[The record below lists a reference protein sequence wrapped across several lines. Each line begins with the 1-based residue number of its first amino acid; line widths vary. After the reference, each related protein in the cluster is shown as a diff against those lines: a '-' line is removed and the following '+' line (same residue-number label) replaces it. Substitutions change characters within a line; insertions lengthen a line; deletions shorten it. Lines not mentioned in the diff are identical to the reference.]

1 MSEETELTFYQKFL
15 KVIERLN
22 VKKDLVNDFNNFNYR
37 NAESILREVKPL
49 CIEYGLYIHTTKNI
63 IRMENRFYVEAIVKI
78 TDGENEVEA
87 VAYAREPEDKPK
99 MDASQVTGSAS
110 SYAKKYALCDLLMID
125 DGRDD
130 PDVPKNEQDMN
141 VEMVDG
147 KQLALLKNE
156 AVMIA
161 GISGNEPSAYTQALA
176 KMANV
181 ASIEVFPKE
190 YFNEALQTLN
200 NWKMNAIQE
209 QQAKEMQHK
218 RQQPRQSN
226 VFN

>member
-1 MSEETELTFYQKFL
+1 
-15 KVIERLN
+15 
-22 VKKDLVNDFNNFNYR
+22 
-37 NAESILREVKPL
+37 
-49 CIEYGLYIHTTKNI
+49 
-63 IRMENRFYVEAIVKI
+63 
-78 TDGENEVEA
+78 
-87 VAYAREPEDKPK
+87 
-99 MDASQVTGSAS
+99 
-110 SYAKKYALCDLLMID
+110 
-125 DGRDD
+125 
-130 PDVPKNEQDMN
+130 MN

>member
-78 TDGENEVEA
+78 TDGENEVKA

-130 PDVPKNEQDMN
+130 PDVPKNEQ
-141 VEMVDG
+141 
-147 KQLALLKNE
+147 
-156 AVMIA
+156 
-161 GISGNEPSAYTQALA
+161 A

>member
-1 MSEETELTFYQKFL
+1 
-15 KVIERLN
+15 
-22 VKKDLVNDFNNFNYR
+22 
-37 NAESILREVKPL
+37 
-49 CIEYGLYIHTTKNI
+49 
-63 IRMENRFYVEAIVKI
+63 MENRFYVEAIVKI
-78 TDGENEVEA
+78 TDGENEVKA